1 MSRLGSM
8 TMRAALATLAVLV
21 VVGWMTPVAMA
32 ATPRPVWKIDAVAN
46 TTVAPGTAT
55 TMFVEV
61 RNVGDAALDSSVAPI
76 RMIGTLP
83 AGLSLLSV
91 SSDWDCSNVTP
102 PTFTCVF
109 TGQIPPIDPG
119 NSALDSIKAFEIQL
133 DVGST
138 TGVLTSEFEVKGGG
152 ATAAVGAAPMTVTSA
167 EPEFGIAA
175 FDASVTDA
183 AGTPFSQAGGHPF
196 AASTSIDFNTYR
208 DPIFFR
214 GSLRPV
220 EGVKDVTVDLPP
232 GFFGDPSGV
241 AQCTL
246 AQLSVA
252 INITVMQQCAA
263 SSQVG
268 VLYVRQNGFQ
278 LSTGPIPVFNMVP
291 PPNAPARLGFNFLG
305 AVVTLDVTVRTG
317 SDYGLTA
324 HLRNVSEGL
333 ALAGSTLTLW
343 GVPADPVHNR
353 DRACPGRPPAAA
365 GNGPLCPS
373 SAPLK
378 AFLRNPTSCP
388 DPGVGLPT
396 TLSIDSWV
404 DPGDVKQMTIF
415 SHRPLGYPFPQ
426 DRWGEQLG
434 TTGCAAVPF
443 DPTFEAT
450 PALTAAGRPTGYT
463 FDLTLPQTDDPE
475 AIGQSDLR
483 KTVVTMPLGVHFSTS
498 ATAGLTACSPAQIQL
513 HNDAEPSCP
522 EASTLGT
529 VTITTPALPDPL
541 IGSIYLA
548 SQNDNP
554 FNTLIAIYVVARG
567 SGVLIK
573 QAGKVELDLFTGQVT
588 TTVDDTPQAP
598 FSSLHLEF
606 KDGDR
611 APLVNPT
618 ACGTYTTH
626 AQLTS
631 WSGKV
636 VELDSPFTV
645 TKDGHGQP
653 CPGRKFSPGFT
664 AGTESNIAG
673 TSSPFHVRL
682 TRDDDDEDIAGL
694 RLHVPGGLLGR
705 IADVSQLC
713 GNADAS
719 AGRCPES
726 SRIASVTAGAGAGPT
741 PFYITDGRAY
751 LTGPYKGA
759 PFGLSIVVPAK
770 AGPFDLGS
778 VIVRAAIQV
787 DKHTAEIDIL
797 SDPLPILLQGVTL
810 GVRDIRVAT
819 DRPGFWLNPTN
830 CAEKRITATITSA
843 SGQSVQI
850 PDRFQAVE
858 CRGLPVRP
866 RMRLEVGS
874 VGHTARNATSPLT
887 TTLTI
892 PRGNANLR
900 SVALS
905 LPTTI
910 NARLPVINRACTR
923 AQFEAHNCDGA
934 RAGSATAITPVLKD
948 PLRGN
953 VYFVKNGHPLPD
965 LFIALRGQVDFDLI
979 GRTSIPNGKRLA
991 TTFDAVPDVPVTSFK
1006 LQLVSG
1012 RQGPVG
1018 AATNLCSR
1026 RGRTARAQLD
1036 YVGQNGRA
1044 RHVEQRLIIRGC
1056 GGGRHHTRHRHRNRR

>member
-1 MSRLGSM
+1 MNRLRR
-8 TMRAALATLAVLV
+8 TTLRAVWAMMAVV
-21 VVGWMTPVAMA
+21 VVGWMAPVAMA
-32 ATPRPVWKIDAVAN
+32 ATPRPVWKIDAMAN
-46 TTVAPGTAT
+46 TTVAPGATAT
-55 TMFVEV
+55 VFVEV

-76 RMIGTLP
+76 RMVGTLP
-83 AGLSLLSV
+83 AGLSLSSV
-91 SSDWDCSNVTP
+91 SSDWDCSSVTP

-109 TGQIPPIDPG
+109 NGQIPQIDPG
-119 NSALDSIKAFEIQL
+119 NTALNSIKAFEIQL
-133 DVGST
+133 NVGST
-138 TGVLTSEFEVKGGG
+138 TGVLTPEFLVKGGG
-152 ATAAVGAAPMTVTSA
+152 ASAAVGAAPMTVTTA

-183 AGTPFSQAGGHPF
+183 AGAPFSQAGGHPF

-214 GSLRPV
+214 GNLRPV
-220 EGVKDVTVDLPP
+220 EGVKDITVDLPP

-246 AQLSVA
+246 AQLSNAFGIEVR
-252 INITVMQQCAA
+252 QQCAA
-263 SSQVG
+263 ASQVG
-268 VLYVRQNGFQ
+268 VLFVRQIGPQ
-278 LSTGPIPVFNMVP
+278 LATGPIPVFNMVP
-291 PPNAPARLGFNFLG
+291 PPDAPARLGFNYAG

-343 GVPADPVHNR
+343 GVPADPVHDR

-373 SAPLK
+373 SAPLE

-388 DPGVGLPT
+388 DPGVGLAT
-396 TLSIDSWV
+396 TLRIDSWV
-404 DPGDVKQMTIF
+404 DPGDVKEMTLF

-426 DRWGEQLG
+426 NRWGPELG
-434 TTGCAAVPF
+434 PTGCAAVPF

-450 PALTAAGRPTGYT
+450 PATTAAGRPTGYS
-463 FDLTLPQTDDPE
+463 FDLTLPQTDDPVS
-475 AIGQSDLR
+475 IGQSDLR

-498 ATAGLTACSPAQIQL
+498 ATAGLSACSPTQFEL
-513 HNDAEPSCP
+513 HSDAAPSCP
-522 EASTLGT
+522 PGSKLGS
-529 VTITTPALPDPL
+529 VTIKTPALPDPL
-541 IGSIYLA
+541 EGSIYLA
-548 SQNDNP
+548 SQNNNP
-554 FNTLIAIYVVARG
+554 FNTLIAFYIVARG

-573 QAGKVELDLFTGQVT
+573 QAGKVELDPFTGQVT

-606 KDGDR
+606 TDGDR
-611 APLVNPT
+611 AALVNPT

-626 AQLTS
+626 AQPTS

-645 TKDGHGQP
+645 TKDGRGQP
-653 CPGRKFSPGFT
+653 CPGVKFSPGFS
-664 AGTESNIAG
+664 AGTESSTAG
-673 TSSPFHVRL
+673 TSSPFHVQV

-694 RLHVPGGLLGR
+694 RVHVPGGLLGR
-705 IADVSQLC
+705 IADVPVLC
-713 GNADAS
+713 SSADAN

-770 AGPFDLGS
+770 AGPFDLGN
-778 VIVRAAIQV
+778 VVVRSAIQV
-787 DKHTAEIDIL
+787 DKHTAEIDIV

-819 DRPGFWLNPTN
+819 DRPGFWLNPTS
-830 CAEKRITATITSA
+830 CAEKHITANVTSA
-843 SGQSVQI
+843 GGRTAQVS
-850 PDRFQAVE
+850 DRFQAVD

-874 VGHTARNATSPLT
+874 AGHTARNATSPLT
-887 TTLTI
+887 TTLTM
-892 PRGNANLR
+892 PRGDANLR
-900 SVALS
+900 SVKVS

-923 AQFEAHNCDGA
+923 AQYEARNCDGA
-934 RAGSATAITPVLKD
+934 RAGSATAITPILKD

-1006 LQLVSG
+1006 LHLVSG

-1026 RGRTARAQLD
+1026 RGRSAKAQLD
-1036 YVGQNGRA
+1036 YIGQNGKA

-1056 GGGRHHTRHRHRNRR
+1056 GSGRHHGRRRHGSRR